1 MTVTE
6 VEAWEGYRA
15 PERTGDEPALVVDVE
30 GFEGPLDLLLA
41 LARSQKVDITRISIL
56 ALAEQ
61 YLAFI
66 EQIRLLRLE
75 LAADYL
81 VMAAWLAYLKS
92 RLLLPESEDEEPSG
106 EEMAAELAFRLKRLE
121 AMREASARLAN
132 RNRLGRD
139 IFTRGAPEPVAI
151 VRKSEF
157 SATLYDLLSAYASR
171 RQERAISVVRVKAR
185 QVWSLQDAREVLGR
199 IMGRVADWTPLE
211 VFLSPYLATPE
222 MRATIKAS
230 TFGASLELVRE
241 GKIDLRQTEPFAP
254 IYIRDRVAVAT
265 VNPEA

>member
-1 MTVTE
+1 MTPDQTA
-6 VEAWEGYRA
+6 AWENYRS
-15 PERTGDEPALVVDVE
+15 PERTSDEPALVVDVE

-61 YLAFI
+61 YLTFI
-66 EQIRLLRLE
+66 EEIRRLRLE

-92 RLLLPESEDEEPSG
+92 RLLLPETEDEEPSG

-121 AMREASARLAN
+121 AMREASTRLAN

-139 IFTRGAPEPVAI
+139 VFSRGAPEPIAI
-151 VRKSEF
+151 VKRSEF
-157 SATLYDLLSAYASR
+157 SATLYDLLSAYAAR
-171 RQERAISVVRVKAR
+171 RQERAISVVHVKAR
-185 QVWSLQDAREVLGR
+185 QVWSLQEARDLLGR
-199 IMGRVADWTPLE
+199 IIGGLADWTSLD
-211 VFLSPYLATPE
+211 VFLSPYLVTAE
-222 MRATIKAS
+222 ARATVRAS

-241 GKIDLRQTEPFAP
+241 GKIDLRQTAPFAP
-254 IYIRDRVAVAT
+254 LYIRDRVAVAT